1 MVSLIGYY
9 KLMCSLL
16 KYVPQL
22 LWNRRRKS
30 TIGWSVTSVLMDL
43 TGGIFSVMEIV
54 LEAIFIA
61 HFKFNPTK
69 FILGLLTIV
78 YDLLFVY
85 QHYVLYPR
93 LLPDLKTIDSMNE
106 SDSPSAIEI

>member
-1 MVSLIGYY
+1 MVKESQSVGVVSLMGYY

-43 TGGIFSVMEIV
+43 TGGIFSV
-54 LEAIFIA
+54 
-61 HFKFNPTK
+61 T
-69 FILGLLTIV
+69 
-78 YDLLFVY
+78 
-85 QHYVLYPR
+85 
-93 LLPDLKTIDSMNE
+93 
-106 SDSPSAIEI
+106 